1 MDRLAWLDANLEGN
15 CISGCT
21 EVTACNY
28 NPAAIFND
36 GSCEPCTCPADID
49 GDGTIGVSDILGVLA
64 EFGCA
69 ANCTVDLDED
79 GQVGV
84 SDILQVL
91 AQFGEVC

>member
-21 EVTACNY
+21 EETACNY

-36 GSCEPCTCPADID
+36 GSCEPHVPWDID